1 MMVADFRTANIC
13 IIGGKGRMGRWFET
27 RFREAGMAPVVVD
40 LKDGP
45 VSQQFIASFDVV
57 MLAVPVP
64 AVDEV
69 MKSIGSYIR
78 PDAVIM
84 DISSLKRNPVN
95 SMLKYSQC
103 EVIGTHPLWGP
114 SAISFADQVI
124 FICPERTKIWI
135 GAVRRFLEEHG
146 TEIIEIEP
154 EKHDKLM
161 ACVQTLRHMML
172 TALGQTLVKLGFDVE
187 RDTEAS
193 GRWFQQL
200 LGMMSHQFEQP
211 SELYSDLAIENEYAA
226 GTLNAFQQSLSQ
238 LTDLVSSGNRSG
250 LISAM
255 DEVAQFCAIKQ
266 TASKNSSWGW
276 WRDIGG
282 DSRHVEV

>member
-1 MMVADFRTANIC
+1 MMVTDFRTANIC

-27 RFREAGMAPVVVD
+27 RFREAGMASVVAD
-40 LKDGP
+40 LKDGS
-45 VSQQFIASFDVV
+45 VSDQFIASFDVV

-69 MKSIGSYIR
+69 MKTIGSYIR

-114 SAISFADQVI
+114 SATSFADQVI
-124 FICPERTKIWI
+124 FLCPERTKIWI
-135 GAVRRFLEEHG
+135 GAFRRFLEEQG
-146 TEIIEIEP
+146 TKVIEIEP
-154 EKHDKLM
+154 DKHDKLM
-161 ACVQTLRHMML
+161 ACVQTLRHVML
-172 TALGQTLVKLGFDVE
+172 TALGQTLMKLGFDLE
-187 RDTEAS
+187 CDTEAS
-193 GRWFQQL
+193 GPWFQEL
-200 LGMMSHQFEQP
+200 LGMMRHQFEQP

-226 GTLNAFQQSLSQ
+226 RTLNAFQQSLSQ
-238 LTDLVSSGNRSG
+238 LTDLVSSGNRAG
-250 LISAM
+250 LINAM
-255 DEVAQFCAIKQ
+255 DEVAHFCAIQ
-266 TASKNSSWGW
+266 ETTTKNSSCGW